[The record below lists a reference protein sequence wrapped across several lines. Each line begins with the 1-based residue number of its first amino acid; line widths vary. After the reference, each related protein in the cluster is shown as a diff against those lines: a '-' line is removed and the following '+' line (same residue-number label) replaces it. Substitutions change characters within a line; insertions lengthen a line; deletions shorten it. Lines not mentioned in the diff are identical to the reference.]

1 MIPELLEYLQNS
13 FFYGLSYYSGLKL
26 ILVVVIGL
34 FVSYFIEKRVKKLS
48 ETTKQTWILNE
59 ETAGLISTFVLAV
72 FVVLALNVIES
83 FVTYQLFGFDLKI
96 LTYSLLIIYF
106 TYRISN
112 RSKRYLLLKGS
123 QEGKFAEYRLKATVF
138 HYSAMIIAF
147 GIVFQ
152 MLGLTDRLGTLL
164 VAGGITGIILGFASQ
179 TVVANFIS
187 GIFLYFDKPL
197 KIGDSVQIGTNSGI
211 VNDIK
216 MMSTRIRTWDGV
228 LVRIPNEKV
237 FNSEIVNNKKYPARR
252 VDIVVGIA
260 YKEDAQRAMD
270 IISKILE
277 DMTYVLVEP
286 EFQIFVNDL
295 GNSSVDISVKAWTPS
310 EKWYDVKMELV
321 KNIKKEFD
329 REKVE
334 IPFPQRTVWFP
345 QDLKIKIEKETGE
358 KIE

>member
-1 MIPELLEYLQNS
+1 MITELLEFLQNN
-13 FFYGLSYYSGLKL
+13 FFYGLSYYSGVKL
-26 ILVVVIGL
+26 IFVVAIGL
-34 FVSYFIEKRVKKLS
+34 LFSYFIEKWVKDLS
-48 ETTKQTWILNE
+48 ETTKHTWIINE
-59 ETAGLISTFVLAV
+59 ETAGLISTFVLAI

-96 LTYSLLIIYF
+96 IIYSFLLLYF

-123 QEGKFAEYRLKATVF
+123 QEGKFAEYRLKATIF

-152 MLGLTDRLGTLL
+152 MLGLTSKLGTLL

-197 KIGDSVQIGTNSGI
+197 KIGDSVEIGTSSGI

-237 FNSEIVNNKKYPARR
+237 FNSEIINNKKYPARR
-252 VDIVVGIA
+252 VDIDVGIA

-270 IISKILE
+270 IISNILE
-277 DMTYVLVEP
+277 DMTYVLVDP
-286 EFQIFVNDL
+286 ESQIFVKDL
-295 GNSSVDISVKAWTPS
+295 GDSSVDISVKAWAPS
-310 EKWYDVKMELV
+310 EKWYDVKREIIQ
-321 KNIKKEFD
+321 NIKKEFD
-329 REKVE
+329 REKIE
-334 IPFPQRTVWFP
+334 IPFPQRTLWFP
-345 QDLKIKIEKETGE
+345 QDLKIKIEKETDE
-358 KIE
+358 K

>member
-1 MIPELLEYLQNS
+1 MILELLEFLQNN
-13 FFYGLSYYSGLKL
+13 FVYGLSYYSGLKL
-26 ILVVVIGL
+26 ILMVIIGL
-34 FVSYFIEKRVKKLS
+34 VLSFFIEKRVKKLS
-48 ETTKQTWILNE
+48 ETTKQAWIIND
-59 ETAGLISTFVLAV
+59 ETAGLLSTFVLAI

-83 FVTYQLFGFDLKI
+83 FVTYQIFGFDLKI
-96 LTYSLLIIYF
+96 LIYSLLLVYF

-123 QEGKFAEYRLKATVF
+123 QEGNFAEYRVKATIF
-138 HYSAMIIAF
+138 HYSVMIIAF
-147 GIVFQ
+147 GIVFH
-152 MLGLTDRLGTLL
+152 MLGLTNRLGSLL

-197 KIGDSVQIGTNSGI
+197 KIGDSVEIGTSSGI

-237 FNSEIVNNKKYPARR
+237 FNSEIINNKKYPARR
-252 VDIVVGIA
+252 VDIEVGIA
-260 YKEDAQRAMD
+260 YKEDADRAIELIWNM
-270 IISKILE
+270 LE
-277 DMTYVLVEP
+277 DMTYVLVDPEP
-286 EFQIFVNDL
+286 QIFVNNL

-310 EKWYDVKMELV
+310 EKWYDVKREII

-329 REKVE
+329 GENIE

-345 QDLKIKIEKETGE
+345 QDLKIKIDKEE
-358 KIE
+358 DKKIE